1 MARDKLILILVI
13 LFTQVSRVGDFLEK
27 HLGSLELEVRDSYT
41 LLDRQQLVAPGDFYW
56 MNEVGISPIDAR
68 RIIDE
73 IAAADNFAVVDSIDF
88 YPTTRPHPL
97 DSSQI
102 NNYRTGQFYVR
113 EYSKVS
119 GEGYATL
126 YLVGKLDTVTNRLR
140 VEEIDP

>member
-1 MARDKLILILVI
+1 MAIDKLSFILVI
-13 LFTQVSRVGDFLEK
+13 LSTQVSCAGDFLGE
-27 HLGSLELEVRDSYT
+27 HLGSLDLEVRDSYIF
-41 LLDRQQLVAPGDFYW
+41 LDKEQSIAPGDFYW
-56 MNEVGISPIDAR
+56 MNEIEISPMDAR
-68 RIIDE
+68 RIVDE

-88 YPTTRPHPL
+88 YPTTRPHLL

-102 NNYRTGQFYVR
+102 NNYRTGRFYVR
-113 EYSKVS
+113 EYSKVY